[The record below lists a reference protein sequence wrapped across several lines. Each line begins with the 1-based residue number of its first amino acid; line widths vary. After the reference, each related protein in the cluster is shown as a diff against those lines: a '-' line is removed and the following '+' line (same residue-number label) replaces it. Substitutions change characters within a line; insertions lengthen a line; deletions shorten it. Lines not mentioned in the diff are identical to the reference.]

1 MCTLSPKALAI
12 LGRLV
17 NAAVWLTEFV
27 VSAVPCHALSSVGM
41 QILRCRVLGR
51 SAYQLRMG
59 LGFRVH
65 AAPDVYS

>member
-27 VSAVPCHALSSVGM
+27 VSGGALPCALLSGHANLALPCARKLS
-41 QILRCRVLGR
+41 LP
-51 SAYQLRMG
+51 AAD
-59 LGFRVH
+59 GFRV
-65 AAPDVYS
+65 